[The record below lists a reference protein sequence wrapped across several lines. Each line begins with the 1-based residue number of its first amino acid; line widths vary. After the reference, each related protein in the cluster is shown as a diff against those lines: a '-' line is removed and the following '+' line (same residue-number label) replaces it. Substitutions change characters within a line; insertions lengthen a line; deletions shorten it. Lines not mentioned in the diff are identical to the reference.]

1 MNGSVSLVM
10 AERYKHTSINV
21 AHYLRDSTQ
30 YYKSGIRFPVWT
42 QGLGKRQYL
51 WSFLQGWWW
60 EKFKKKRKGFV
71 SVFLPASFFTH
82 FRFSFRFTN
91 SDENLIDLS
100 SLTVAV
106 EFSTEICL

>member
-1 MNGSVSLVM
+1 MD
-10 AERYKHTSINV
+10 T
-21 AHYLRDSTQ
+21 
-30 YYKSGIRFPVWT
+30 GIGPETIFVVFSA
-42 QGLGKRQYL
+42 GMVVGKI
-51 WSFLQGWWW
+51 
-60 EKFKKKRKGFV
+60 KKKRKGFV

-91 SDENLIDLS
+91 SDENLVVLS

>member
-1 MNGSVSLVM
+1 MD
-10 AERYKHTSINV
+10 T
-21 AHYLRDSTQ
+21 
-30 YYKSGIRFPVWT
+30 GIGPETIFVVFSA
-42 QGLGKRQYL
+42 GMVVGKI
-51 WSFLQGWWW
+51 
-60 EKFKKKRKGFV
+60 KKKERKGFV

-91 SDENLIDLS
+91 SDENLVDLS

>member
-1 MNGSVSLVM
+1 MD
-10 AERYKHTSINV
+10 T
-21 AHYLRDSTQ
+21 
-30 YYKSGIRFPVWT
+30 GIGPETIFVVFSA
-42 QGLGKRQYL
+42 GMVVGNF
-51 WSFLQGWWW
+51 FL
-60 EKFKKKRKGFV
+60 KRKGFV

-91 SDENLIDLS
+91 SDENLVDLS

>member
-1 MNGSVSLVM
+1 MD
-10 AERYKHTSINV
+10 T
-21 AHYLRDSTQ
+21 
-30 YYKSGIRFPVWT
+30 GIGPETIFVVFSA
-42 QGLGKRQYL
+42 GMVVGKI
-51 WSFLQGWWW
+51 
-60 EKFKKKRKGFV
+60 KKKRKGFV

-91 SDENLIDLS
+91 SDENLVDLS